1 MNEKIYAGLI
11 EDQSLFREGMKAILA
26 YWKNIEV
33 VFESENGYSVI
44 EKLNKAQLLPHVLL
58 VDLSL
63 PPNGEK
69 EFSGMDVTDA
79 VLQAF
84 PEIKILI
91 LSVHQDENFIAQLIE
106 HGAHGYLVKDC
117 DPQELHEAIVAVHT
131 KGSYINERT
140 LKAIQNNMGRRN
152 KPKTMISPAIQL
164 TRREEEVLSLIC
176 QQLTSEEIAEKLFLS
191 VKTVNGHRNNLLQ
204 KTNARNTAGL
214 VIFALKN
221 NLADLSGLDS
231 QRGNGQ

>member
-1 MNEKIYAGLI
+1 MTEKIYIGLV

-26 YWKNIEV
+26 YWEQVEV
-33 VFESENGYSVI
+33 VFESENGYSVP
-44 EKLNKAQLLPHVLL
+44 EKLLTADPMPHVLL
-58 VDLSL
+58 VDLTL
-63 PPNGEK
+63 PPDGDK

-79 VLQAF
+79 VLRSF
-84 PEIKILI
+84 PGVKILI

-117 DPQELHEAIVAVHT
+117 DPQELHEAILAVHT

-152 KPKTMISPAIQL
+152 KPKSLVHSSIQL

-176 QQLTSEEIAEKLFLS
+176 RQYTSEEIGEKLFIS
-191 VKTVNGHRNNLLQ
+191 VKTVNGHRNNLLE

-221 NLADLSGLDS
+221 NLVDLSETDAG
-231 QRGNGQ
+231 R